1 MRSRFFL
8 IASVGACAFKH
19 PLFRRRA
26 NHPDHNPGDPAAVR
40 RFREVSEAYEVL
52 SDRARREE
60 YDAKIK
66 SAS

>member
-1 MRSRFFL
+1 
-8 IASVGACAFKH
+8 
-19 PLFRRRA
+19 
-26 NHPDHNPGDPAAVR
+26 VR
-40 RFREVSEAYEVL
+40 RFREVWEAYEVL